1 MNLNFKI
8 GEMGKVET
16 RYIVGLVIGI
26 FLLIIGGVIYPI
38 TNAVTVVLLEDNIAL
53 KPWLTQYLVS
63 TTYHLVNILLN
74 KWSKPGTLF
83 YVNWKNPKPEVLL
96 YLYQR
101 RSR

>member
-26 FLLIIGGVIYPI
+26 ILLIIGGVIYPI

-53 KPWLTQYLVS
+53 KPWFNTVLSKYYLP
-63 TTYHLVNILLN
+63 L
-74 KWSKPGTLF
+74 G
-83 YVNWKNPKPEVLL
+83 
-96 YLYQR
+96 
-101 RSR
+101 